1 MPRSPDSG
9 QLDLSDVFLKVQQEL
24 LAQMAVGGLFEHAS
38 AAGTATERHWID
50 LFNRYLP
57 QRYRS
62 TSAFVIDSSGR
73 RSRQIDI
80 AIFDNLY
87 SPLLFPH
94 SSGLH
99 IAAESV
105 YAVFEVK
112 PTISRQWIRDAG
124 EKAASVRALRR
135 TSVPVIAGGT
145 PRSAIPPMPII
156 AGLLATSSVW
166 SPETFAGN
174 VESALAALSSH
185 ASNDQH
191 LDLGCSLQH
200 GAFEQIPKPHASE
213 PRLSRSGTLNLPPA
227 LDLPSEPQRSNVGPP
242 NVGALNVGPPNVGPL
257 NVGPPNVGP
266 LNVGPPNVRALNV
279 GPLNVGPAILPA
291 SRLSSRLSSSE
302 LRPPGSA
309 LSSRTAT
316 VKERHG
322 QPAADP
328 RLSSRTATVGKR
340 STRGPAGN
348 RVSTS
353 TPDESL
359 IFFILRLME
368 RLRAMGTAP
377 AADLMEYGRSL
388 RSFRD

>member
-174 VESALAALSSH
+174 VESALAALSSG

-200 GAFEQIPKPHASE
+200 GAFEQIPKPHPSE
-213 PRLSRSGTLNLPPA
+213 PRLSRSGTLNLPPM
-227 LDLPSEPQRSNVGPP
+227 LNFPSEPQRSNVGPP
-242 NVGALNVGPPNVGPL
+242 NLGAFNVGPP
-257 NVGPPNVGP
+257 
-266 LNVGPPNVRALNV
+266 
-279 GPLNVGPAILPA
+279 NVGPAILPA
-291 SRLSSRLSSSE
+291 SRLSSRLSSAKTRSS
-302 LRPPGSA
+302 GSP
-309 LSSRTAT
+309 LPSRTAT

-368 RLRAMGTAP
+368 RLREMGTAP

-388 RSFRD
+388 RSFQK

>member
-9 QLDLSDVFLKVQQEL
+9 QLDLSAVFLRVQQEM

-62 TSAFVIDSSGR
+62 TPAFVIDSTGR

-124 EKAASVRALRR
+124 EKAASVRALHR

-145 PRSAIPPMPII
+145 SRSAIPPSPII

-166 SPETFAGN
+166 SAETFGEN
-174 VESALAALSSH
+174 VESALAALSTDPL
-185 ASNDQH
+185 NDEH

-200 GAFEQIPKPHASE
+200 GAFEQRRDSME
-213 PRLSRSGTLNLPPA
+213 RVLPREAWLA
-227 LDLPSEPQRSNVGPP
+227 H
-242 NVGALNVGPPNVGPL
+242 
-257 NVGPPNVGP
+257 
-266 LNVGPPNVRALNV
+266 
-279 GPLNVGPAILPA
+279 VGPAILPA
-291 SRLSSRLSSSE
+291 SRIARPPGLSSRLSSAKTRST
-302 LRPPGSA
+302 RSA
-309 LSSRTAT
+309 LSSRTPQSGEA
-316 VKERHG
+316 RPSG
-322 QPAADP
+322 RAP
-328 RLSSRTATVGKR
+328 SS
-340 STRGPAGN
+340 
-348 RVSTS
+348 S
-353 TPDESL
+353 TPGPSE
-359 IFFILRLME
+359 
-368 RLRAMGTAP
+368 TASPP
-377 AADLMEYGRSL
+377 A
-388 RSFRD
+388 FRTSR

>member
-62 TSAFVIDSSGR
+62 TSAFVIDSTGR

-80 AIFDNLY
+80 AIFDNLD

-174 VESALAALSSH
+174 VESALAALSSST
-185 ASNDQH
+185 SNDQH

-200 GAFEQIPKPHASE
+200 GAFEQRRPSFEARPSGSAFE
-213 PRLSRSGTLNLPPA
+213 ARLSRSGTLNLPPT
-227 LDLPSEPQRSNVGPP
+227 LNFPSEPRGSNVGPP
-242 NVGALNVGPPNVGPL
+242 NL
-257 NVGPPNVGP
+257 
-266 LNVGPPNVRALNV
+266 
-279 GPLNVGPAILPA
+279 GPLNVGPANVGPA
-291 SRLSSRLSSSE
+291 SRLSSRLSS
-302 LRPPGSA
+302 A
-309 LSSRTAT
+309 
-316 VKERHG
+316 K
-322 QPAADP
+322 
-328 RLSSRTATVGKR
+328 
-340 STRGPAGN
+340 TR
-348 RVSTS
+348 
-353 TPDESL
+353 
-359 IFFILRLME
+359 
-368 RLRAMGTAP
+368 
-377 AADLMEYGRSL
+377 
-388 RSFRD
+388 